1 MVEKKILPLFNI
13 QSRGI
18 HTVHKQTN
26 NICGI
31 KFQEGGQLGKTSK
44 KASWLGG
51 DNDIKVE

>member
-1 MVEKKILPLFNI
+1 MIKKNLPFYI

-18 HTVHKQTN
+18 HTVYKQIN
-26 NICGI
+26 SICGI

-51 DNDIKVE
+51 DDDIKVD